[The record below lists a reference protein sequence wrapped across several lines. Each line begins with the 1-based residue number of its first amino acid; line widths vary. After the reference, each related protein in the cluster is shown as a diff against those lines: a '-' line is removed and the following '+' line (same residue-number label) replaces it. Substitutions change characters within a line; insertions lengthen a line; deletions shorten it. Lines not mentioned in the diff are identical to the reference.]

1 MIYTPK
7 QRALMELWRT
17 NKLRR
22 INLLEGSVSSGK
34 TWISLVLWAFWVK
47 TMPDGQDHLYL
58 MSARSLT
65 TLKRNCLLLLQSL
78 VGESN
83 FTFSISSKEGLLF
96 GRRILLEGA
105 NDAQAEAKIRGLT
118 LQGAYCDELTKMQ
131 EDFFSMLLS
140 RLRLPGAKLF
150 ATTNPDAPGHWLK
163 TDYIDRA
170 AQLDFLDVKFLIDD
184 NTTLPPD
191 YVEAIK
197 TEYTGVYYQRFI
209 LGEWTLAEGLIY
221 PMYQDAIA
229 EPPDGEPSKYV
240 LSIDYGTMNAF
251 AAGLWALYDA
261 TWYQID
267 EYYYSGRDE
276 GAQKTDEE
284 YADDLDEFTMGLGDE
299 WRKLRTIIDPSA
311 ASMIAMLRRRR
322 RYHVIPADNAVLDG
336 IRETATCLKSGKVK
350 VSPAC
355 KNWIREAGGYVWD
368 EDAAE
373 DRPVKVDD
381 HAMDQ
386 TRYFVKTM
394 NLAKPK
400 SKYVPI
406 YAR

>member
-1 MIYTPK
+1 MQLTNALTPK
-7 QRALMELWRT
+7 QIEFVR
-17 NKLRR
+17 
-22 INLLEGSVSSGK
+22 EGHHRWNFKGGATRSGK
-34 TWISLVLWAFWVK
+34 TYLDFKWVIPTRIRERAGKDGLAVILGVTKSTIERNVLEPMRA
-47 TMPDGQDHLYL
+47 LYGDE
-58 MSARSLT
+58 
-65 TLKRNCLLLLQSL
+65 L
-78 VGESN
+78 VGA
-83 FTFSISSKEGLLF
+83 ISSDNTARIFGERCYCLGAEKVSQVSKLRGSSIKYAYGDEVADWSADVFELL
-96 GRRILLEGA
+96 
-105 NDAQAEAKIRGLT
+105 K
-118 LQGAYCDELTKMQ
+118 
-131 EDFFSMLLS
+131 S
-140 RLRLPGAKLF
+140 RLDKPWSCFDG
-150 ATTNPDAPGHWLK
+150 TYNPQGPNHWLK
-163 TDYIDRA
+163 A
-170 AQLDFLDVKFLIDD
+170 FLESGADIFSQRYTIFD
-184 NTTLPPD
+184 NPFLPPEFVD
-191 YVEAIK
+191 NLCQ
-197 TEYTGVYYQRFI
+197 EYAGTVYYQRYI
-209 LGEWTLAEGLIY
+209 LGEWALAEGLIY

-229 EPPDGEPSKYV
+229 EPPEGKPSKYV

-251 AAGLWALYDA
+251 AAGLWALHGS

-284 YADDLDEFTMGLGDE
+284 YADDLDEFTKGLGDE

>member
-1 MIYTPK
+1 MQLTNALTPK
-7 QRALMELWRT
+7 QIEFVR
-17 NKLRR
+17 
-22 INLLEGSVSSGK
+22 EGHHRWNFKGGATRSGK
-34 TWISLVLWAFWVK
+34 TYLDFKWVIPTRIRERAGKDGLAVILGVTKSTIERNVLEPMRA
-47 TMPDGQDHLYL
+47 LYGDE
-58 MSARSLT
+58 
-65 TLKRNCLLLLQSL
+65 L
-78 VGESN
+78 VGA
-83 FTFSISSKEGLLF
+83 ISSDNTARIFGERCYCLGAEKVSQVSKLRGSSIKYAYGDEVADWSADVFELL
-96 GRRILLEGA
+96 
-105 NDAQAEAKIRGLT
+105 K
-118 LQGAYCDELTKMQ
+118 
-131 EDFFSMLLS
+131 S
-140 RLRLPGAKLF
+140 RLDKPWSCFDG
-150 ATTNPDAPGHWLK
+150 TYNPQGPNHWLK
-163 TDYIDRA
+163 A
-170 AQLDFLDVKFLIDD
+170 FLESGADIFSQRYTIFD
-184 NTTLPPD
+184 NPFLPPEF
-191 YVEAIK
+191 VENLCQ
-197 TEYTGVYYQRFI
+197 EYAGTVYYQRYI
-209 LGEWTLAEGLIY
+209 LGEWALAEGLIY

-251 AAGLWALYDA
+251 AAGLWALHGS

-284 YADDLDEFTMGLGDE
+284 YADDLDEFTEGLGDE

-322 RYHVIPADNAVLDG
+322 KYHVIPADNAVLDG

-355 KNWIREAGGYVWD
+355 KNWVREAGGYVWD

-373 DRPVKVDD
+373 DRPVKVED

>member
-1 MIYTPK
+1 MQLTNALTPK
-7 QRALMELWRT
+7 QIEFVR
-17 NKLRR
+17 
-22 INLLEGSVSSGK
+22 EGHHRWNFKGGATRSGK
-34 TWISLVLWAFWVK
+34 TYLDFKWVIPTRIRERAGKDGLAVILGVTKSTIERNVLEPMRA
-47 TMPDGQDHLYL
+47 LYGDE
-58 MSARSLT
+58 
-65 TLKRNCLLLLQSL
+65 L
-78 VGESN
+78 VGA
-83 FTFSISSKEGLLF
+83 ISSDNTARIFGERCYCLGAEKVSQVSKLRGSSIKYAYGDEVADWSADVFELL
-96 GRRILLEGA
+96 
-105 NDAQAEAKIRGLT
+105 K
-118 LQGAYCDELTKMQ
+118 
-131 EDFFSMLLS
+131 S
-140 RLRLPGAKLF
+140 RLDKPWSCFDG
-150 ATTNPDAPGHWLK
+150 TYNPQGPNHWLK
-163 TDYIDRA
+163 A
-170 AQLDFLDVKFLIDD
+170 FLESGADIFSQRYTIFD
-184 NTTLPPD
+184 NPFLPPD
-191 YVEAIK
+191 FVDNLCQ
-197 TEYTGVYYQRFI
+197 EYAGTVYYQRYI
-209 LGEWTLAEGLIY
+209 LGEWALAEGLIY

-229 EPPDGEPSKYV
+229 EPPEGEPSKYV

-276 GAQKTDEE
+276 GTQKTDEE
-284 YADDLDEFTMGLGDE
+284 YADDLDEFTEGLGDD

-355 KNWIREAGGYVWD
+355 KNWVREAGGYVWD

>member
-1 MIYTPK
+1 MQLTNALTPK
-7 QRALMELWRT
+7 QIEFVR
-17 NKLRR
+17 
-22 INLLEGSVSSGK
+22 EGHHRWNFKGGATRSGK
-34 TWISLVLWAFWVK
+34 TYLDFKWVIPTRIRERAGKDGLAVILGVTKSTIERNVLEPMRA
-47 TMPDGQDHLYL
+47 LYGDE
-58 MSARSLT
+58 
-65 TLKRNCLLLLQSL
+65 L
-78 VGESN
+78 VGA
-83 FTFSISSKEGLLF
+83 ISSDNTARIFGERCYCLGAEKVSQVSKLRGSSIKYAYGDEVADWSADVFELL
-96 GRRILLEGA
+96 
-105 NDAQAEAKIRGLT
+105 K
-118 LQGAYCDELTKMQ
+118 
-131 EDFFSMLLS
+131 S
-140 RLRLPGAKLF
+140 RLDKPWSCFDG
-150 ATTNPDAPGHWLK
+150 TYNPQGPNHWLK
-163 TDYIDRA
+163 A
-170 AQLDFLDVKFLIDD
+170 FLESGADIFSQRYTIFD
-184 NTTLPPD
+184 NPFLPPEFVD
-191 YVEAIK
+191 NLCQ
-197 TEYTGVYYQRFI
+197 EYAGTVYYQRYI
-209 LGEWTLAEGLIY
+209 LGEWALAEGLIY
-221 PMYQDAIA
+221 PMYQDAIE

-251 AAGLWALYDA
+251 AAGLWALHGS

-284 YADDLDEFTMGLGDE
+284 YADDLDEFTEGLGDE

-355 KNWIREAGGYVWD
+355 KNWVREAGGYVWD

>member
-1 MIYTPK
+1 MPLTNALTPK
-7 QRALMELWRT
+7 QIEFVR
-17 NKLRR
+17 
-22 INLLEGSVSSGK
+22 EGHHRWNFKGGATRSGK
-34 TWISLVLWAFWVK
+34 TYLDFKWVIPMRIRERAGKDGLAVILGVTKSTIERNVLEPMRA
-47 TMPDGQDHLYL
+47 LYGDE
-58 MSARSLT
+58 
-65 TLKRNCLLLLQSL
+65 L
-78 VGESN
+78 VGA
-83 FTFSISSKEGLLF
+83 ISSDNTARIFGERCYCLGAEKVSQVSKLRGSSIKYAYGDEVADWSADVFELL
-96 GRRILLEGA
+96 
-105 NDAQAEAKIRGLT
+105 K
-118 LQGAYCDELTKMQ
+118 
-131 EDFFSMLLS
+131 S
-140 RLRLPGAKLF
+140 RLDRPWSCFDG
-150 ATTNPDAPGHWLK
+150 TYNPQGPNHWLK
-163 TDYIDRA
+163 G
-170 AQLDFLDVKFLIDD
+170 FLESGADIFSQRYTIFD
-184 NTTLPPD
+184 NPFLPPEFVD
-191 YVEAIK
+191 NLCQ
-197 TEYTGVYYQRFI
+197 EYAGTVYYQRYI
-209 LGEWTLAEGLIY
+209 LGEWALAEGLIY

-229 EPPDGEPSKYV
+229 EPPEGEPSKYV

-251 AAGLWALYDA
+251 AAGLWALYGA

-276 GAQKTDEE
+276 GTQKTDEE
-284 YADDLDEFTMGLGDE
+284 YADDLDKFTAGLGDE

-322 RYHVIPADNAVLDG
+322 KYHVIPADNAVLDG

-355 KNWIREAGGYVWD
+355 KNWVREAGGYVWD
-368 EDAAE
+368 ENADE
-373 DRPVKVDD
+373 DRPVKVED